1 MNCDWIKENVS
12 LYLYQELSDGDR
24 HEFEQHAERC
34 PKCAALVAEER
45 RFQDAMSLV
54 PVEEPSPNLL
64 AAARM
69 RLQEAL
75 ETTEQSRWQRWTFD
89 LAGWM
94 RQMRFAP
101 ALALSLL
108 IVGFAS
114 GVMVTWRMQP
124 QLGGSATTTAQKGI
138 PAEASIAGIRSITQD
153 PQTNKIQ
160 VTYDTLKPEQTQG
173 SLDDPKIQQ
182 LLLYAARNNYN
193 SGVRVDSVNLLA
205 QNPEDQRAREAL
217 LFALHYDKNPGV
229 RLKALDALGPYV
241 ATDTRVRDAV
251 LEALMGDANA
261 GVRSKAITLL
271 QPVRGDSSVRGVLQ
285 KLATQDRST
294 FIRTESQRV
303 LNTSPQPF

>member
-1 MNCDWIKENVS
+1 MNCEWVKQNAG
-12 LYLYQELSDGDR
+12 LYLYQELADGDR
-24 HEFEQHAERC
+24 HEFEQHVERC
-34 PKCAALVAEER
+34 PDCAALVARER
-45 RFQDAMSLV
+45 SFHDAMGLV
-54 PVEEPSPNLL
+54 PVEEPSPSLL

-69 RLQEAL
+69 RLQESL
-75 ETTEQSRWQRWTFD
+75 ETAEQSRWQRWTFD

-114 GVMVTWRMQP
+114 GAMVTWRMQP
-124 QLGGSATTTAQKGI
+124 RGVTPITAQNGV
-138 PAEASIAGIRSITQD
+138 PTEASIAGIRSISQD

-160 VTYDTLKPEQTQG
+160 VTYDTLTPAQTQG

-205 QNPEDQRAREAL
+205 QNPEDQHVRDAL
-217 LFALHYDKNPGV
+217 MFALHYDKNPGV
-229 RLKALDALGPYV
+229 RLKALDGLGPYV

-251 LEALMGDANA
+251 LEALMGDANP

-285 KLATQDRST
+285 KLAQDDKNT

-303 LNTSPQPF
+303 LNTTPQPF

>member
-1 MNCDWIKENVS
+1 MNCDWIKENVG

-24 HEFEQHAERC
+24 HEFEQHVERC
-34 PKCAALVAEER
+34 PKCAAMVAQER
-45 RFQDAMSLV
+45 QFQDAMSLL
-54 PVEEPSPNLL
+54 PVEEPSPNMLT
-64 AAARM
+64 AARM
-69 RLQEAL
+69 RLQESL
-75 ETTEQSRWQRWTFD
+75 ETAEQSRWHRWTFD

-114 GVMVTWRMQP
+114 GVMVTWRMRP
-124 QLGGSATTTAQKGI
+124 PITPGTSGSTQVPTEANIYGI
-138 PAEASIAGIRSITQD
+138 QSITQD
-153 PQTNKIQ
+153 PQSNKIQ
-160 VTYDTLKPEQTQG
+160 ITYNTLQPAQTQG

-205 QNPEDQRAREAL
+205 QKPEDQQAREAL
-217 LFALHYDKNPGV
+217 LFALRYDKNPGV

-241 ATDTRVRDAV
+241 STDTHVRDAV
-251 LEALMGDANA
+251 LEALMGDANP
-261 GVRSKAITLL
+261 GVRTRAITLL

-285 KLATQDRST
+285 KLAQDDKNT

-303 LNTSPQPF
+303 LNTTPQPF

>member
-1 MNCDWIKENVS
+1 MNCEWIKEHAG

-24 HEFEQHAERC
+24 HEFERHVERC

-45 RFQDAMSLV
+45 RFQDAMALL
-54 PVEEPSPNLL
+54 PVEEPSPNML

-69 RLQEAL
+69 RLQESL
-75 ETTEQSRWQRWTFD
+75 ETAEQSRWHRWTFD

-114 GVMVTWRMQP
+114 GVMVTWRMAP
-124 QLGGSATTTAQKGI
+124 RPGSRLTASNPTDI
-138 PAEASIAGIRSITQD
+138 SNASIAGIQSISQD
-153 PQTNKIQ
+153 PQSNKIQ
-160 VTYDTLKPEQTQG
+160 VTYDTLQPAQAQG

-205 QNPEDQRAREAL
+205 QKPDDERVREAL
-217 LFALHYDKNPGV
+217 MFALRYDKNPGV
-229 RLKALDALGPYV
+229 RLKALDGLGPYV

-251 LEALMGDANA
+251 LEALMGDANP

-271 QPVRGDSSVRGVLQ
+271 RPVRADSTVRGVLQ
-285 KLATQDRST
+285 KLAQDDKNT

-303 LNTSPQPF
+303 LTTSPQPF

>member
-1 MNCDWIKENVS
+1 MNCEWIKENVS
-12 LYLYQELSDGDR
+12 LYHYGELADGDR
-24 HEFEQHAERC
+24 HEFEVHVERC

-54 PVEEPSPNLL
+54 AAEEPSANML

-69 RLQEAL
+69 RLQEGL
-75 ETTEQSRWQRWTFD
+75 ETAEQSRWHRWTFD

-114 GVMVTWRMQP
+114 GVMVTWRVRP
-124 QLGGSATTTAQKGI
+124 PDRNSISAQNGT
-138 PAEASIAGIRSITQD
+138 PSEASIAGIRSISQD
-153 PQTNKIQ
+153 PQSNKIQ
-160 VTYDTLKPEQTQG
+160 VTYDRLVPDQTQG

-205 QNPEDQRAREAL
+205 QKPEGEQVREAL
-217 LFALHYDKNPGV
+217 MFALRYDKNPGV
-229 RLKALDALGPYV
+229 RLKALEGLGPYV
-241 ATDTRVRDAV
+241 ATDQHVRDAV

-271 QPVRGDSSVRGVLQ
+271 QPVRGDSSVRTVLQ
-285 KLATQDRST
+285 KLAQDDKST
-294 FIRTESQRV
+294 YIRIESQRV